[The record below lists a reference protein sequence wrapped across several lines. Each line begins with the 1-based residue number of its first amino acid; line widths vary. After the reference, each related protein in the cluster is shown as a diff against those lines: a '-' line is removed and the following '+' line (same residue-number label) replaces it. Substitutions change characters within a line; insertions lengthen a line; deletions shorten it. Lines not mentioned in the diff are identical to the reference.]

1 MMLVPPVLPLAPV
14 PAANLGHL
22 VRDSFT
28 DANGTSLS
36 SHKPDQAAIPAAAAG
51 WTISGTWTVQN
62 NMAQRGGA
70 FAATDAAWIECGQ
83 ANVTISADVVHQVM
97 AELLARVVDQDN
109 NWRGVLLSGGLNQVR
124 ITERNAAV
132 NTVRAGA
139 AYTPADGA
147 SYRLRLVANGQTITL
162 FVNGAQVLQYTSATF
177 NQTVTKHGVG
187 INTNAV
193 TATTTF
199 DNFKVTL

>member
-1 MMLVPPVLPLAPV
+1 MFIPLLPMAPRV
-14 PAANLGHL
+14 AANLGHL

-28 DANGTSLS
+28 DTNGVSLAA
-36 SHKPDQAAIPAAAAG
+36 HPPDYKAMSAAA
-51 WTISGTWTVQN
+51 WTISGTWTVQSN
-62 NMAQRGGA
+62 AAQRGGT

-97 AELLARVVDQDN
+97 SELLARVTDQEN

-177 NQTVTKHGVG
+177 NQAVTKHGFG

-193 TATTTF
+193 TATTAF
-199 DNFKVTL
+199 DNVKVTL